1 LVKIE
6 GPVWYTYHHFPV
18 VKRVSSNPSIN
29 QPMGKGHLCHITFV
43 IPIHVPC
50 KSMQL
55 FVEVRRIW
63 EVDGF
68 VTAPSVM
75 NMGLFSQGR
84 ILKVTFRL
92 GIGFLE

>member
-1 LVKIE
+1 
-6 GPVWYTYHHFPV
+6 
-18 VKRVSSNPSIN
+18 
-29 QPMGKGHLCHITFV
+29 
-43 IPIHVPC
+43 
-50 KSMQL
+50 MQL